1 MWAYILIAVIA
12 VLEIILFV
20 VIKKKPD
27 EIGVIN
33 MFTDISEG
41 GAETHLFLELYSKDA
56 LKDGEYVLLKVKDI
70 SQKKQI
76 V

>member
-1 MWAYILIAVIA
+1 MWAYILVAVIA
-12 VLEIILFV
+12 ILEIILFV

-27 EIGVIN
+27 EVGVIN
-33 MFTDISEG
+33 MFTDISEDG
-41 GAETHLFLELYSKDA
+41 RETHLFLELYSKDA
-56 LKDGEYVLLKVKDI
+56 LKDGEYVILRVKDI